1 MKSFNMLFKISDKK
15 SPLPFPPTS
24 VSLFFFLMTPL
35 TQGWK
40 SPVLDPLTPK
50 I

>member
-1 MKSFNMLFKISDKK
+1 MNSLNILFKIGDKK
-15 SPLPFPPTS
+15 SPLPFPPRL
-24 VSLFFFLMTPL
+24 SLSFFFLMTPL

-40 SPVLDPLTPK
+40 SPVFDPLTPK